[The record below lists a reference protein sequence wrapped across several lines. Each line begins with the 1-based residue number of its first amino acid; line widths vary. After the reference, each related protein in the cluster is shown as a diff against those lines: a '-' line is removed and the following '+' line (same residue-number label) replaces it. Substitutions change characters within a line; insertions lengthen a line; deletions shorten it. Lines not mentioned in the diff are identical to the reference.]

1 MIQIN
6 SEHSQSKHRA
16 TQTAQNNC
24 TPTAPG
30 STLEYLMRQ
39 KIKPCLKSNVCDVL
53 EQNTSF
59 ASILKTRGEKK
70 NPPSRGGELP
80 NVN

>member
-6 SEHSQSKHRA
+6 SERTQSKHRE

-59 ASILKTRGEKK
+59 ASILKMRGEKK
-70 NPPSRGGELP
+70 IHLPEGGSCQM
-80 NVN
+80 

>member
-1 MIQIN
+1 MVQIN
-6 SEHSQSKHRA
+6 SERTQSKHGE

-24 TPTAPG
+24 APATPG

-39 KIKPCLKSNVCDVL
+39 KIKPRLKANVCDVL
-53 EQNTSF
+53 ERDTSF
-59 ASILKTRGEKK
+59 AGILKTHDEKK
-70 NPPSRGGELP
+70 TPSGGGLL

>member
-6 SEHSQSKHRA
+6 SEHTQSKHRE

-24 TPTAPG
+24 APG

-39 KIKPCLKSNVCDVL
+39 KIKPCLKANVCDVL
-53 EQNTSF
+53 EQNASF
-59 ASILKTRGEKK
+59 ASNLKTRGEKK
-70 NPPSRGGELP
+70 PTFQRG
-80 NVN
+80 